1 MQKNIDK
8 INVGILTFH
17 YAHNFGAALQAYA
30 MKMFLQSNGYMT
42 EIINYQ
48 NKKLCKRYQ
57 ENLPFS
63 FATRRRDWLA
73 PWRWPNL
80 IKSNNWRNHTNKDWQ
95 KQYTRFKEFQ
105 NCYLVDKEKQ
115 AISKDKICALSFD
128 AIVYGSDQIWDTGI
142 TGKNET
148 VYWGNHVNDRSRK
161 IAYGASIYTTK
172 LDCIEKKKV
181 IKYLSSFYALAV
193 REQALAKQIE
203 NILNRTVETV
213 VDPTLL
219 IPYEYY
225 LKIINVTKID
235 KPYVLVYTVS
245 DSIELLDA
253 VQKLGLPIRWLHY
266 YKSINLKSDDVEDIA
281 DAGPIEFLE
290 LIYGA
295 EYVITNSFH
304 GTVFS
309 ILFRKKFCAV
319 YDKNI
324 RIENLLEV
332 AHMKE
337 AHIKSMKDI
346 NTDRMVVSSNYN
358 LEKLEKHVNISKNYL
373 LNSLAM

>member
-73 PWRWPNL
+73 PWRWSNL
-80 IKSNNWRNHTNKDWQ
+80 IKSNNWRNHTNKDWR

-219 IPYEYY
+219 IPCEYY

-304 GTVFS
+304 GTVIS

>member
-1 MQKNIDK
+1 MQKKIDK
-8 INVGILTFH
+8 ISVGILTFH
-17 YAHNFGAALQAYA
+17 YAHNFGAVLQAYA
-30 MKMFLQSNGYMT
+30 MKMFLQSNGYIT

-63 FATRRRDWLA
+63 FAARRRDWLV

-80 IKSNNWRNHTNKDWQ
+80 IKSNNWRNYTNKDWH
-95 KQYTRFKEFQ
+95 KQCSRFKEFQ
-105 NCYLVDKEKQ
+105 NCYLIDKETQ
-115 AISKDKICALSFD
+115 AISKDKICTLPFD
-128 AIVYGSDQIWDTGI
+128 AIIYGSDQIWDTGI

-148 VYWGNHVNDRSRK
+148 VYWGTHVNNGCRK
-161 IAYGASIYTTK
+161 IAYGASIYTAE

-181 IKYLSSFYALAV
+181 IKYLSSFFSLAV

-219 IPYEYY
+219 IPCDYY
-225 LKIINVTKID
+225 LKIINVTNVYKS
-235 KPYVLVYTVS
+235 YALVYTVS
-245 DSIELLDA
+245 DSIELLNA
-253 VQKLGLPIRWLHY
+253 VQKLGIPIKWLHY
-266 YKSINLKSDDVEDIA
+266 YKSINLKLDDVEDIA

-319 YDKNI
+319 YDENI
-324 RIENLLEV
+324 RIENLLEA

-337 AHIKSMKDI
+337 AHVKNVRDI
-346 NTDRMVVSSNYN
+346 NTDRMLVSSDYN
-358 LEKLEKHVNISKNYL
+358 LEQLEKHVNISKKYL

>member
-1 MQKNIDK
+1 M
-8 INVGILTFH
+8 
-17 YAHNFGAALQAYA
+17 
-30 MKMFLQSNGYMT
+30 
-42 EIINYQ
+42 
-48 NKKLCKRYQ
+48 
-57 ENLPFS
+57 
-63 FATRRRDWLA
+63 
-73 PWRWPNL
+73 
-80 IKSNNWRNHTNKDWQ
+80 
-95 KQYTRFKEFQ
+95 
-105 NCYLVDKEKQ
+105 
-115 AISKDKICALSFD
+115 
-128 AIVYGSDQIWDTGI
+128 
-142 TGKNET
+142 
-148 VYWGNHVNDRSRK
+148 
-161 IAYGASIYTTK
+161 
-172 LDCIEKKKV
+172 
-181 IKYLSSFYALAV
+181 
-193 REQALAKQIE
+193 
-203 NILNRTVETV
+203 
-213 VDPTLL
+213 L
-219 IPYEYY
+219 IPCEYY
-225 LKIINVTKID
+225 LKIINVTKIY